1 MGATMSQQPDTAK
14 PLVLVT
20 GASGYIA
27 SHIVQQLLQ
36 AGYLVRGTVRDTTN
50 EAKVKHLKDL
60 EGSERLELVNADL
73 LEDGSFDTAMQ
84 GVEYVMHT
92 ASPFLIGN
100 IKNPEE
106 QLIQPAVQGTE
117 NVLKSASQAKSV
129 KRVVLTS
136 SCAAIYGFNNDKNSE
151 DVLTEDDWNQTSD
164 LKEGAYSL
172 SKTLAEVR
180 GLNVF
185 D

>member
-1 MGATMSQQPDTAK
+1 MSHRLTEIFWVDLGATMSQQPDTAK

-27 SHIVQQLLQ
+27 SHIVQQVALLTFLIFWHTQLLQ

-84 GVEYVMHT
+84 G
-92 ASPFLIGN
+92 IGSW
-100 IKNPEE
+100 K
-106 QLIQPAVQGTE
+106 LR
-117 NVLKSASQAKSV
+117 L
-129 KRVVLTS
+129 
-136 SCAAIYGFNNDKNSE
+136 SCWWLVRCGVRYAHCVTILNWQYQKPGGA
-151 DVLTEDDWNQTSD
+151 
-164 LKEGAYSL
+164 AYSTCRSGYWKC
-172 SKTLAEVR
+172 SKVHC
-180 GLNVF
+180 
-185 D
+185 